1 MSKFH
6 MTGQNGRV
14 GDSVGQSNVFMAQYP
29 VIMPYLN
36 NMDITSFDFPY
47 LDELL
52 SYAHARWL
60 QQCSGLQWISAVET
74 AVFSPLGTRVGP
86 GSADGEW
93 PILIS
98 QVLETGKLQL
108 SAPDSKRRTAALPV
122 FSRHHEEIF
131 AVLIFTAP
139 AGMTLPEPEL
149 LQTTALHFRSCFYQQ
164 FEYQLLPTVLK
175 KGNQSDREAKL
186 RSTMFQIAR
195 NMHDK
200 IDVDALLDEVFSS
213 IENLFPN
220 VRLTLFM
227 SHDRRSG
234 NPRVKQLL
242 LHQGKDNICL
252 RAFMKGTLVASWN
265 LDEENSDQGEDTAA
279 FEFGIPL
286 RGKQGIYGVFLMEL
300 PANHKYPEQEEL
312 DLITMLADTAGT
324 AFENANLLEQSN
336 MLNHELRLINVLA
349 QRLNRNLR
357 LDDIFTFAVQELI
370 NVFSA
375 EHCCI
380 VQLDEEKNCFEV
392 MGSTQAQLK
401 GSMFPVNY
409 GFSSILYSTGEPI
422 ILADYMERAPAV
434 SFFMEATLSR
444 SLMGVPLTING
455 KVKGSILLSH
465 SESHYFSYDNYKL
478 LQMFAPHIG
487 IAIMNASLHAQV
499 KQLANT
505 DMVTGL
511 HNRRYL
517 NTKIMDCQKEDL
529 CGSLILLDIDH
540 FKKIN
545 DTYGHLKG
553 DSILEHVSRVVL
565 AAVGERDIC
574 ARWGGEELAVYMPE
588 AAIQQA
594 VQCAE
599 LIRTRVSAEIEPAVT
614 VSCGIAAW
622 SRDDR
627 DISVET
633 LFNKADMALYRAKA
647 RGRNRVVTELT

>member
-6 MTGQNGRV
+6 MTGHNDGDD
-14 GDSVGQSNVFMAQYP
+14 DSVSRSSVFMAEYP
-29 VIMPYLN
+29 VILPDLN
-36 NMDITSFDFPY
+36 DMDITSFDFPY

-60 QQCSGLQWISAVET
+60 QQCSGLEWISALDT
-74 AVFSPLGTRVGP
+74 AVFTPMGTRVEP
-86 GSADGEW
+86 GQADEELQL
-93 PILIS
+93 LIK
-98 QVLETGKLQL
+98 QVLESGKLQL
-108 SAPDSKRRTAALPV
+108 SAPDSRCCAAALPV
-122 FSRHHEEIF
+122 LSRHHGEIF
-131 AVLIFTAP
+131 AVLVFTSR
-139 AGMTLPEPEL
+139 AGGTLPEPEL
-149 LQTTALHFRSCFYQQ
+149 LETTALHFRSCFYQQ
-164 FEYQLLPTVLK
+164 FECQLLPTALK
-175 KGNQSDREAKL
+175 KRNSSDREAKL

-200 IDVDALLDEVFSS
+200 IDVDAVLDEVFCS
-213 IENLFPN
+213 IENLFSN
-220 VRLTLFM
+220 VRLTLFL
-227 SHDRRSG
+227 SHDHRSS

-242 LHQGKDNICL
+242 LRQGEDNICL
-252 RAFMKGTLVASWN
+252 RAFIKGALVASWN
-265 LDEENSDQGEDTAA
+265 LDEENSGQAA
-279 FEFGIPL
+279 DRTVIEFGIPL

-300 PANHKYPEQEEL
+300 PVNYKYPEQEEL

-324 AFENANLLEQSN
+324 AFENAKLLEQSN

-349 QRLNRNLR
+349 QRLNRSLR
-357 LDDIFTFAVQELI
+357 LNDIFTFAVQELI

-380 VQLDEEKNCFEV
+380 VQLNEEKNCFEV
-392 MGSTQAQLK
+392 MGCTLEHGK

-409 GFSSILYSTGEPI
+409 GFSSILYTTGEPI
-422 ILADYMERAPAV
+422 ILADYMERAPTISV
-434 SFFMEATLSR
+434 FMEDTLSR

-455 KVKGSILLSH
+455 KVKGAILLTH
-465 SESHYFSYDNYKL
+465 REPHYFSYENYKL
-478 LQMFAPHIG
+478 LQMFTPHIG

-517 NTKIMDCQKEDL
+517 NAKIMDYQKKDV

-553 DSILEHVSRVVL
+553 DSVLEHVSRVIR
-565 AAVGERDIC
+565 AAVRERDIC
-574 ARWGGEELAVYMPE
+574 ARWGGEEIAVYMP
-588 AAIQQA
+588 AAGIQQA
-594 VQCAE
+594 VQYAE

-622 SRDDR
+622 SREDE
-627 DISVET
+627 DISIEN

-647 RGRNRVVTELT
+647 RGRNRVVTE

>member
-6 MTGQNGRV
+6 MTGHNDGDD
-14 GDSVGQSNVFMAQYP
+14 DSVSRSSVFMAEYP
-29 VIMPYLN
+29 VILPDLN
-36 NMDITSFDFPY
+36 DMDITSFDFPY

-60 QQCSGLQWISAVET
+60 QQCSGLEWISALDT
-74 AVFSPLGTRVGP
+74 AVFTPMGTRVEP
-86 GSADGEW
+86 GQADEELQL
-93 PILIS
+93 LIK
-98 QVLETGKLQL
+98 QVLESGKLQL
-108 SAPDSKRRTAALPV
+108 SAPDSRCCAAALPV
-122 FSRHHEEIF
+122 LSRHHGEIF
-131 AVLIFTAP
+131 AVLVFTSR
-139 AGMTLPEPEL
+139 AGGTLPEPEL
-149 LQTTALHFRSCFYQQ
+149 LETTALHFRSCFYQQ
-164 FEYQLLPTVLK
+164 FECQLLPTALK
-175 KGNQSDREAKL
+175 KRNSSDREAKL

-200 IDVDALLDEVFSS
+200 IDVDAVLDEVFCS
-213 IENLFPN
+213 IENLFSN
-220 VRLTLFM
+220 VRLTLFL
-227 SHDRRSG
+227 SHDHRSS

-242 LHQGKDNICL
+242 LRQGEDNICL
-252 RAFMKGTLVASWN
+252 RAFIKGALVASWN
-265 LDEENSDQGEDTAA
+265 LDEENSGQAA
-279 FEFGIPL
+279 DRTVIEFGIPL

-300 PANHKYPEQEEL
+300 PVNYKYPEQEEL

-324 AFENANLLEQSN
+324 AFENAKLLEQSN

-349 QRLNRNLR
+349 QRLNRSLR
-357 LDDIFTFAVQELI
+357 LNDIFTFAVQELI

-380 VQLDEEKNCFEV
+380 VQLNEEKNCFEV
-392 MGSTQAQLK
+392 MGCTLEHGK

-409 GFSSILYSTGEPI
+409 GFSSILYTTGEPI
-422 ILADYMERAPAV
+422 ILADYMERAPAISV
-434 SFFMEATLSR
+434 FMEDTLSR

-455 KVKGSILLSH
+455 KVKGAILLTH
-465 SESHYFSYDNYKL
+465 REPHYFSYENYKL
-478 LQMFAPHIG
+478 LQMFTPHIG

-517 NTKIMDCQKEDL
+517 NAKIMDYQKKDV

-553 DSILEHVSRVVL
+553 DSVLEHVSRVIR
-565 AAVGERDIC
+565 AAVRERDIC
-574 ARWGGEELAVYMPE
+574 ARWGGEEIAVYMP
-588 AAIQQA
+588 AAGIQQA
-594 VQCAE
+594 VQYAE
-599 LIRTRVSAEIEPAVT
+599 LIRTRVSGEIEPAVT

-622 SRDDR
+622 SHEDE
-627 DISVET
+627 DISIEN

-647 RGRNRVVTELT
+647 RGRNRVVTE

>member
-6 MTGQNGRV
+6 MTGHNDGDD
-14 GDSVGQSNVFMAQYP
+14 DSVSRSSVFMAEYP
-29 VIMPYLN
+29 VILPDLN
-36 NMDITSFDFPY
+36 DMDITSFDFPY

-60 QQCSGLQWISAVET
+60 QQCSGLEWISALDT
-74 AVFSPLGTRVGP
+74 AVFTPMGTRVEP
-86 GSADGEW
+86 GQADEELRL
-93 PILIS
+93 LIK
-98 QVLETGKLQL
+98 QVLESGKLQR
-108 SAPDSKRRTAALPV
+108 SAPDSRCCAAALPV
-122 FSRHHEEIF
+122 LSRHHGELF
-131 AVLIFTAP
+131 AVLVFTSR
-139 AGMTLPEPEL
+139 AGGALPEPEL
-149 LQTTALHFRSCFYQQ
+149 LETTALHFRSCFYQQ
-164 FEYQLLPTVLK
+164 FEYQLLPTALK
-175 KGNQSDREAKL
+175 KRNSSDREAKL

-200 IDVDALLDEVFSS
+200 IDVDAVLDEVFCS
-213 IENLFPN
+213 IENLFSN
-220 VRLTLFM
+220 VRLTLFL
-227 SHDRRSG
+227 SHDHRSS

-242 LHQGKDNICL
+242 LHQGEDNICL
-252 RAFMKGTLVASWN
+252 RAFIKGALVASWN
-265 LDEENSDQGEDTAA
+265 LDEENSGQAA
-279 FEFGIPL
+279 DRTVIEFGIPL

-300 PANHKYPEQEEL
+300 PVNYKYPEQEEL

-324 AFENANLLEQSN
+324 AFENAKLLEQSN

-349 QRLNRNLR
+349 QRLNRSLR
-357 LDDIFTFAVQELI
+357 LNDIFTFAVQELI

-380 VQLDEEKNCFEV
+380 VQLNEDNNCFEV
-392 MGSTQAQLK
+392 MGCTLEHSK

-409 GFSSILYSTGEPI
+409 GFSSLLYTTGEPI
-422 ILADYMERAPAV
+422 ILADYMERAPAISV
-434 SFFMEATLSR
+434 FMEDTLSR

-455 KVKGSILLSH
+455 KVKGAILLTH
-465 SESHYFSYDNYKL
+465 REPHYFSYENYKL
-478 LQMFAPHIG
+478 LQMFTPHIG

-517 NTKIMDCQKEDL
+517 NAKIMDDQKNDV

-553 DSILEHVSRVVL
+553 DSVLEHVSRVIR
-565 AAVGERDIC
+565 AAVRERDIC
-574 ARWGGEELAVYMPE
+574 ARWGGEEIAVYMP
-588 AAIQQA
+588 AAGIQQA
-594 VQCAE
+594 VQYAE

-622 SRDDR
+622 SREDE
-627 DISVET
+627 DISIEN

-647 RGRNRVVTELT
+647 RGRNRVVTE